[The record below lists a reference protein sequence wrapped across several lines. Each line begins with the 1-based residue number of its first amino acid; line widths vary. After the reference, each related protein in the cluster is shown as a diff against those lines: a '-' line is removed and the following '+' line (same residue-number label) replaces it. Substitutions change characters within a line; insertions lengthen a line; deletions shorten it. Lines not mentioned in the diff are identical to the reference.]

1 MPAGETPYLA
11 AKGLDGNVLQRD
23 RPAGERV
30 VPGKTGQADR
40 TGGVATDVQA
50 EPFVSAVFSRHSRKY
65 RVVYRMLACGR
76 VDARG
81 QAVNTLTF
89 QLDHS
94 VGAGQP
100 IAAIASRRWAPWRGV
115 EEGQAQGVRRSEVPL
130 VATPAGAARV
140 AGLWVTEGTA
150 SSGCFSVPC
159 CFQRR
164 LRDTEYDMGY
174 DTPGP
179 RRRVSYPVSDSMS
192 FIRRAKE
199 RGTENRS
206 DTPAAVGPVFSSAT

>member
-140 AGLWVTEGTA
+140 AGLWVTEDRNSQQRVFLRAMLFRATFARHRIRHGIRHTRRPSDGARADVSQTA
-150 SSGCFSVPC
+150 VC
-159 CFQRR
+159 
-164 LRDTEYDMGY
+164 DTC
-174 DTPGP
+174 
-179 RRRVSYPVSDSMS
+179 
-192 FIRRAKE
+192 
-199 RGTENRS
+199 
-206 DTPAAVGPVFSSAT
+206 